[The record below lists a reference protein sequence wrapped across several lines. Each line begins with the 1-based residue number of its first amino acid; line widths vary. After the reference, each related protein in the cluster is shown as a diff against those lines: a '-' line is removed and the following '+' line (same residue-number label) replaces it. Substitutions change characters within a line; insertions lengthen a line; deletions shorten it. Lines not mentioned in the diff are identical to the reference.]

1 MRYEQG
7 AQPLYVRCVS
17 MRRISLRVSPH
28 FLHTP
33 FLLYLWSWRV
43 YFFEHFLHLLQ
54 LVHDFL
60 LFLQHVSHPTVL
72 PGRVTTVLV
81 TVVVGFRPKWV
92 FLLVVVF
99 VVTTVRLTVLS
110 LLRSGVMPKQLM
122 DIVSIRVLMNK
133 RFIILI
139 CL

>member
-1 MRYEQG
+1 MTD
-7 AQPLYVRCVS
+7 CVAGTCDNG
-17 MRRISLRVSPH
+17 
-28 FLHTP
+28 F
-33 FLLYLWSWRV
+33 
-43 YFFEHFLHLLQ
+43 
-54 LVHDFL
+54 
-60 LFLQHVSHPTVL
+60 
-72 PGRVTTVLV
+72 V

-99 VVTTVRLTVLS
+99 VVTTVRFTVLS

-122 DIVSIRVLMNK
+122 DIVSMRVLMNK